1 MIGNNLI
8 FNLLIDQ
15 SPQSQFLSPNQMKK
29 IILFFS
35 LLAGFA
41 VNMQAQCTASF
52 TWSQTQPNIIDFINT
67 STPQT
72 PGSTYTIWSYGD
84 ASSSFYTTTNPS
96 HFYNVPGTY
105 LVTATVW
112 DSLTSCTDTISDSI
126 TVTGTLVCTLNAA
139 VSVTSNET
147 CTGCADGV
155 MSVLATGGTA
165 PYAYVWSNL
174 STTATINGLTAGYYS
189 VCVTDANGCQACD
202 TAAIITLPPN
212 SCQASYSVTPQPGNI
227 YAFTNTSTV
236 SPAASYYWTF
246 GDGQFS
252 SAVNP
257 THSYVNSG
265 NYEVC
270 LSFWDSVYACYG
282 YVCDTLYNV
291 TGTGPVNCSAGFYP
305 YFDPV
310 IQNLIWIVNTSVA
323 SSATTYQWNWGDN
336 TPTDSMPLATHTY
349 AQSGLYTIC
358 LTIVDYSSG
367 CTDTFCLP
375 VNVVRL
381 SQQSALTTYTV
392 NVTFQQPN
400 SILQT
405 DATATSWSLYPV
417 PVSDVLAIRSDFSL
431 SGTSYRIIDLAGR
444 IAESGI
450 LATAQLDISSL
461 ESGVY
466 FFQLISANGQVSIQR
481 FVKN

>member
-1 MIGNNLI
+1 MKSYIL
-8 FNLLIDQ
+8 
-15 SPQSQFLSPNQMKK
+15 FLSL
-29 IILFFS
+29 LFGC
-35 LLAGFA
+35 LTNL
-41 VNMQAQCTASF
+41 QAQCVASF
-52 TWSQTQPNIIDFINT
+52 TWSQTQPNVIDFVNT

-72 PGSTYTIWSYGD
+72 PGSTYATWAYGD
-84 ASSSFYTTTNPS
+84 ATSSFYISTNPS

-105 LVTATVW
+105 LVTITVM
-112 DSLTSCTDTISDSI
+112 DSLTSCVDTFSDSV
-126 TVTGTLVCTLNAA
+126 TVTGTLVCTLSAGIT
-139 VSVTSNET
+139 VTSNET

-155 MSVLATGGTA
+155 LGVSATGGTA
-165 PYAYVWSNL
+165 PYTYTWSNL
-174 STTATINGLTAGYYS
+174 STATSVSGLTSGTYS
-189 VCVTDANGCQACD
+189 VCVLDANGCQACD
-202 TAAIITLPPN
+202 TASIITLPPN
-212 SCQASYSVTPQPGNI
+212 ACQASYSVTPQPGNV
-227 YAFTNTSTV
+227 YAFTNTSVV
-236 SPAASYYWTF
+236 SSAASFYWSF

-252 SAVNP
+252 AAANP

-265 NYEVC
+265 DYEVC
-270 LSFWDSVYACYG
+270 LNFWDSVYACYG
-282 YVCDTLYNV
+282 YVCDTVYNV

-310 IQNLIWIVNTSVA
+310 VQNLIWIVNTSVA
-323 SSATTYQWNWGDN
+323 SSSTTYNWNWGDN
-336 TPTDSMPLATHTY
+336 SPIDSLPQATHTY

-405 DATATSWSLYPV
+405 DAAATSWSVYPV
-417 PVSDVLAIRSDFSL
+417 PAGNILSVNSDFSVT
-431 SGTSYRIIDLAGR
+431 GKTFRIFDLAGR
-444 IAESGI
+444 TAQSGVMT
-450 LATAQLDISSL
+450 AAQLDISVL

-466 FFQLISANGQVSIQR
+466 LFLLVDADGQISIRR
-481 FVKN
+481 FVKE